1 MSKTYKTVATISW
14 RFNSDL
20 SLEEAKNYSRE
31 RLADIL
37 EENPVG
43 EDYDKFN
50 VQLEL
55 VELKQKNVPKKIAE
69 YPYEEILPHINGEKG
84 KKQFIVGDKEYTV
97 RLNGDRFS
105 LFKKSNVCVSCGIVG
120 TKFILMACSAAH
132 VGHMDLYGEEDGRL
146 VLMTKDH
153 IIPRSK
159 NGTNEDSN
167 YQCLCAIC
175 NNLKSHY
182 FLTAE
187 DIRKLRE
194 LSKNKDKLTPKELRK
209 LINFTRWQLQKNNG
223 EGDTIY

>member
-1 MSKTYKTVATISW
+1 
-14 RFNSDL
+14 
-20 SLEEAKNYSRE
+20 
-31 RLADIL
+31 
-37 EENPVG
+37 
-43 EDYDKFN
+43 
-50 VQLEL
+50 
-55 VELKQKNVPKKIAE
+55 
-69 YPYEEILPHINGEKG
+69 
-84 KKQFIVGDKEYTV
+84 
-97 RLNGDRFS
+97 
-105 LFKKSNVCVSCGIVG
+105 
-120 TKFILMACSAAH
+120 
-132 VGHMDLYGEEDGRL
+132 MDLYGEEDGRL